1 MFSIISDQR
10 FIIVFSALISLV
22 FGFGLFKATGNW
34 LIIPISIL
42 IQFLIIKYWIIPLW
56 GNEIDEKK
64 RELKIELMVFEESK
78 KNNLSNKKDQ
88 WIVKNCVNMHI
99 VALSCQIKMADL
111 KLSAHFRESF
121 NGKVF
126 DRFVKMFA

>member
-1 MFSIISDQR
+1 MIIVTKLFSKISDQR

-78 KNNLSNKKDQ
+78 KNNLSTKKDQ
-88 WIVKNCVNMHI
+88 
-99 VALSCQIKMADL
+99 
-111 KLSAHFRESF
+111 
-121 NGKVF
+121 
-126 DRFVKMFA
+126 